1 MSEAKNEQAVETAS
15 QQTAAQPEA
24 IPQAG
29 ILERVVEFYHKTVLK
44 SGRALRYLRQMGLA
58 VDVSLLKPFRIGYAS
73 GRLSEILPQDGEM
86 KRQLKSAGILTDK
99 DKELFLNCIVFPISD
114 SEGKLVSIH
123 GVNTFKNVPM
133 NLPMMPTS
141 LWNNSAARIH
151 NQIILTGTVFDSLSL
166 VATGYVNTCALIQN
180 SIKASDI
187 TMLQQLGVKRVI
199 LAGADRFIHDMK
211 TQLPMF
217 ELRPVLFDKGITQ
230 YLTSHG
236 SQALAD
242 YVHQSLNA
250 TADAMLPDG
259 SMRHVDGGFTV
270 QFGRRRYEVRGIEKS
285 SHKLKVTIRVEHAG
299 NPVGEKMHI
308 DTLDLYAAKARRTLG
323 QDLCCLFEETPST
336 IDGDIHRLVKLC
348 EEYKS
353 QDIPEGGTSETVQMT
368 AKERQEAEE
377 FGKSPDLKQRI
388 LSDFEECGL
397 VGEESNKFLC
407 YLAAVSRK
415 MDDPV
420 SLLILSSSGAGKT
433 KLQDTTLLL
442 CPPED
447 VVKLT
452 SLSGKALFYNGRKS
466 LKHKILALA
475 EEAGAEEAAYA
486 IRNLIS
492 AGELIIEVTVK
503 DLGTGK
509 MTTMENKVEGPTAV
523 FITTTNPEVDPETR
537 SRFFVTSIDESR
549 EQTRAILSFQR
560 KRHTLEGRTGKTTM
574 EALISK
580 HSNFQRLLKQV
591 MVVNPYAEKLVY
603 SDDRLQS
610 RRDQPKYLNLIN
622 AVAFLRQMQPPTPVG
637 SGAPGKEASGDQ
649 GRIRHAQRNGRTVD
663 YIEVDLEDIRLANEM
678 ACDVLGKSLDDLN
691 SVSRDLLE
699 LVDRMVG
706 EKAMAL
712 KDGKT
717 GKAPDRRDITF
728 SRRDIREYTGWPH
741 ARVERYLKQLIDM
754 EYVVGAG
761 MGKRGLRHVYILVYE
776 GQGKDGEKF
785 LMGLKKSAEPAQTS
799 SQPPQGFLSTSS
811 VHESR
816 LSN

>member
-1 MSEAKNEQAVETAS
+1 MSEAENEKTNEPAT
-15 QQTAAQPEA
+15 QQTAESQEA
-24 IPQAG
+24 LPQAG
-29 ILERVVEFYHKTVLK
+29 ILERVVEFYHKTVFK
-44 SGRALRYLRQMGLA
+44 SGRALRYLRQIGLA
-58 VDVSLLKPFRIGYAS
+58 TDVSLLKPFRIGYVS

-86 KRQLKSAGILTDK
+86 KRQLKAAGILTDT
-99 DKELFLNCIVFPISD
+99 DKELLLNCIVFPISD
-114 SEGKLVSIH
+114 SEGKLLSIH
-123 GVNTFKNVPM
+123 GINTIKGVPI
-133 NLPMMPTS
+133 NLPMLPTS
-141 LWNNSAARIH
+141 LWNSSAARIH
-151 NQIILTGTVFDSLSL
+151 NQIILTGSAFDSLSL
-166 VATGYVNTCALIQN
+166 IATGYVNTCALIQN

-187 TMLQQLGVKRVI
+187 TTLQQLGVKRVI
-199 LAGADRFIHDMK
+199 LAGTDRFIHDMK
-211 TQLPMF
+211 IQLPMF
-217 ELRPVLFDKGITQ
+217 ELRPILFDKGITE

-242 YVHQSLNA
+242 YVHQLLNA
-250 TADAMLPDG
+250 TAEAMLPDG

-285 SHKLKVTIRVEHAG
+285 SHKLKVTVRVEHAG

-308 DTLDLYAAKARRTLG
+308 DTLDLYAARARRALA

-336 IDGDIHRLVKLC
+336 IDGDIHKLVKLC

-353 QDIPEGGTSETVQMT
+353 QDIPEGGTPETVQMT
-368 AKERQEAEE
+368 AKERLEAEE
-377 FGKSPDLKQRI
+377 FGKSPNLKEKI

-397 VGEESNKFLC
+397 VGEASNKFLC

-452 SLSGKALFYNGRKS
+452 SLSGKALFYKGRKS

-503 DLGTGK
+503 DLSTGK

-537 SRFFVTSIDESR
+537 SRFFITSIDESR

-560 KRHTLEGRTGKTTM
+560 KRHTLEGRTGKTTI
-574 EALISK
+574 EALIGK
-580 HSNFQRLLKQV
+580 HRNFQRLLKQV

-622 AVAFLRQMQPPTPVG
+622 AVAFLRQMQKEIKAGQG
-637 SGAPGKEASGDQ
+637 SDGKT
-649 GRIRHAQRNGRTVD
+649 GREYVD
-663 YIEVDLEDIRLANEM
+663 VDMEDIRLANEM
-678 ACDVLGKSLDDLN
+678 TCDVLGKSLDDLN
-691 SVSRDLLE
+691 SISRDLLE
-699 LVDRMVG
+699 LVDRMVR
-706 EKAMAL
+706 EKVEAS

-741 ARVERYLKQLIDM
+741 ARVQRYLRQLVDM
-754 EYVVGAG
+754 EYLLTVAG
-761 MGKRGLRHVYILVYE
+761 RSGSKFNYTLAFD
-776 GQGKDGEKF
+776 GQGQAGEKF
-785 LMGLKKSAEPAQTS
+785 LAGLQLLNPPSLISPAQTVS
-799 SQPPQGFLSTSS
+799 APYQMQKNTHD
-811 VHESR
+811 VEQQ
-816 LSN
+816 